1 MTKEEKA
8 AKESE
13 KALADQIQHLKAAK
27 RLLKARKARD
37 SFLDFA
43 QFMMP
48 DPEDPD
54 DCDKSRFSI
63 APHHR
68 LLAEALEK
76 VERGEILRLIIS
88 LPPRHGKSE
97 TYTRLFPA
105 WFLGK
110 DPYRQIALIGASET
124 FAQDEFGR
132 KIRNY
137 VTTPQ
142 YAQVFPRASTGKGG
156 SKGVGNIVFT
166 EGGNIKS
173 IGKGGQ
179 LVGRGADLVV
189 CDDPYSGTEEANSEN
204 ERKKLWEWFTS
215 DAMSRLMPGGRVI
228 IIHQRWHTDDLTGR
242 LMDPQHPDHDPEI
255 AKKWT
260 HIVVPAVIDNPRLAE
275 ALGIELK
282 VQTDPEVVAQF
293 GDKPISA
300 LWPERFGL
308 KFFAELRRQNP
319 RSFQALYQGNPVLD
333 EGEYFK
339 ADWLKTYQPHELP
352 KNLRKYSA
360 SDHAVSE
367 KESADFSCFGT
378 CGVDEDGVMWIM
390 PDLFWE
396 QAAADKAVDAWIDIM
411 RRHKPLF
418 WWAEKGHISKSIGPF
433 LRSRMKEEKVFGAII
448 EMTPVKDKQT
458 RARSIQGRMA
468 MGMVRF
474 PAFAPWW
481 EKMKNELLRFPHSKN
496 DDAVDF
502 LSWLGIGLDSISSAT
517 KPKEQTSERARSGS
531 IEWVK
536 ENSRRRDRAL
546 SMRRAG
552 GF

>member
-1 MTKEEKA
+1 MTKEDKA
-8 AKESE
+8 AKDQERE
-13 KALADQIQHLKAAK
+13 HAALMAQLKGAK
-27 RLLKARKARD
+27 RLLKAKKSRD

-54 DCDKSRFSI
+54 DCDRSRFEV

-88 LPPRHGKSE
+88 MPPRHGKSE
-97 TYTRLFPA
+97 TCTRLFPA

-110 DPYRQIALIGASET
+110 DPYRQIALVGASET

-137 VTTPQ
+137 VTTSQ
-142 YAQVFPRASTGKGG
+142 YSQVFPRASTGNGG
-156 SKGVGNIVFT
+156 SKGVGNIVFA

-179 LVGRGADLVV
+179 LVGRGADLLVV
-189 CDDPYSGTEEANSEN
+189 DDPYANSEEALSEN
-204 ERKKLWEWFTS
+204 ERKKLWQWFTS
-215 DAMSRLMPGGRVI
+215 DAMSRLMPGGRII

-242 LMDPQHPDHDPEI
+242 IMDPQHPDHDPEI
-255 AKKWT
+255 AAKWT
-260 HIVVPAVIDNPRLAE
+260 HLVIPAVLDSEPLSK
-275 ALGIELK
+275 ALGIPLAK
-282 VQTDPEVVAQF
+282 QTESDVMAQF

-300 LWPERFGL
+300 LWPQRFGL

-333 EGEYFK
+333 EGDYFK
-339 ADWLKTYQPHELP
+339 AEWLKEYQASELP
-352 KNLRKYSA
+352 KTLRKYSA

-367 KESADFSCFGT
+367 KETADFSCFGT
-378 CGVDEDGVMWIM
+378 GGVDEDGVLWIM
-390 PDLFWE
+390 PDLFWD

-411 RRHKPLF
+411 RRHKPIF

-433 LRSRMKEEKVFGAII
+433 LRERMRQEKTYGAII
-448 EMTPVKDKQT
+448 EMTPAKDKQT

-481 EKMKNELLRFPHSKN
+481 QKAKNELLRFPHAKN
-496 DDAVDF
+496 DDFIDF
-502 LSWLGIGLDSISSAT
+502 LSWLGIGLDSISRPTAE
-517 KPKEQTSERARSGS
+517 KLTSSDRPRSGS

-536 ENSRRRDRAL
+536 DSSRRRARELTAR
-546 SMRRAG
+546 SRG